1 MPSTTQNQPALSVQE
16 FFMAQVGHHE
26 LLDSTIIGKA
36 LELCLSAHN
45 NQFRKS
51 GEPYY
56 SHAVETAKIL
66 VDLRM
71 DTSTICAGLLHDT
84 VEDTDITLDYIKKLF
99 GETVATLVD
108 GVTKISNI
116 PFKSTE
122 EMQVETYRKMLLSTA
137 KDIRVLVIK
146 LADRLHNLRTL
157 QYMPSSSI
165 QKIAAESLNVYVPLA
180 HRLGMAKIR
189 LEMEDIAFRYLHT
202 SQYEFL
208 IKKLSM
214 SKEEREKEIEVLRT
228 PLIEHLERLGVSA
241 QVFGRSKHLYSIY
254 KKMQTGKTLD
264 DIYDMFAIRV
274 IVKDPLDCYKAL
286 GIVHMNWIPVQYRL
300 KDYIATPKANGYQSL
315 HTAVIGPKGKMFEV
329 QIRTDLMNSIAEDG
343 VAAHWLYKEETY
355 GGKDAWLKMLGD
367 LPKDLSDHSEF
378 MDFFKIDLFQS
389 EIFLFTPKGDLI
401 QLPRGSSVL
410 DFAFAVHTDL
420 GLHCVAG
427 KINGKAAPLNTTL
440 KSGST
445 IEIIKAKHQAPTN
458 NWLNWVKTAKAKRDI
473 RHWLKIKSHDHSLAL
488 GQELFAG
495 EVKKLG
501 YDGDI
506 KEKLQTLFPHYKD
519 KDIEMFYTA
528 IGMGEIPVQIILD
541 RLFPEK
547 QLIKS
552 RKKTLLSFLLPGKT
566 QKSAEHTGL
575 IINTP
580 DDVSI
585 HFGKCCQPL
594 PGDRIVG
601 YLIRERGLEIHR
613 HACTRGMMLLE
624 KAAQS
629 VDVSWDPENNNTYR
643 IKLQVI
649 ASDRT
654 YLLSDIAKVFSELG
668 CNILHANVQQKSA
681 RSYFIFLVDLKN
693 RHQLNTLYRELRKV
707 KDVKKISRELL
718 FKEDFLFHE

>member
-1 MPSTTQNQPALSVQE
+1 MTGERPALSVQD
-16 FFMAQVGHHE
+16 FFMAQVARNSA
-26 LLDSTIIGKA
+26 LDTEIINKA
-36 LELCLSAHN
+36 LELCFTAHK

-66 VDLRM
+66 VDLHM
-71 DTSTICAGLLHDT
+71 DTASVCAGLLHDT
-84 VEDTDITLDYIKKLF
+84 VEDTSITVDYIKENF

-157 QYMPSSSI
+157 QYMSQASI

-208 IKKLSM
+208 LKKLSM
-214 SKEEREKEIEVLRT
+214 SKEEREKEIEALRI
-228 PLIEHLERLGVSA
+228 PLIEQLESAGVKA

-254 KKMQTGKTLD
+254 KKMQSGKTLD
-264 DIYDMFAIRV
+264 DIYDMFAIRI

-286 GIVHMNWIPVQYRL
+286 GIVHTNWIPVQYRF

-329 QIRTDLMNSIAEDG
+329 QIRTDAMNSIAEDG

-367 LPKDLSDHSEF
+367 LPKDLSDHAEF

-401 QLPRGSSVL
+401 QLPRGASLL

-427 KINGKAAPLNTTL
+427 KINGKPAPLNTVL

-445 IEIIKAKHQAPTN
+445 IDIIKAKHQAPTK

-473 RHWLKIKSHDHSLAL
+473 RHWLKIKSNEHSLSL
-488 GQELFAG
+488 GKNLFEG
-495 EVKKLG
+495 EIRKLG

-506 KEKLQTLFPHYKD
+506 KTKIQTLFPHYKD
-519 KDIEMFYTA
+519 KDIEMFYSA
-528 IGMGEIPVQIILD
+528 IGM
-541 RLFPEK
+541 
-547 QLIKS
+547 
-552 RKKTLLSFLLPGKT
+552 
-566 QKSAEHTGL
+566 
-575 IINTP
+575 
-580 DDVSI
+580 
-585 HFGKCCQPL
+585 
-594 PGDRIVG
+594 
-601 YLIRERGLEIHR
+601 
-613 HACTRGMMLLE
+613 
-624 KAAQS
+624 
-629 VDVSWDPENNNTYR
+629 
-643 IKLQVI
+643 
-649 ASDRT
+649 
-654 YLLSDIAKVFSELG
+654 
-668 CNILHANVQQKSA
+668 
-681 RSYFIFLVDLKN
+681 
-693 RHQLNTLYRELRKV
+693 
-707 KDVKKISRELL
+707 
-718 FKEDFLFHE
+718 